1 MVAVSVALL
10 IISFPVRAFWNEIVG
25 NILGLTGVILL
36 IKYVVRKAAARIE
49 RENV

>member
-36 IKYVVRKAAARIE
+36 IKYAVRKAAARIE